1 MRSSLRSSPNSSQSS
16 SRHSSLLSTSRH
28 TRPPLAWLRVLV
40 GAASLL
46 ATTALSPALLTSSAL
61 ADGWPVAHGDTANAN
76 FVDRVSAPALSPLRI
91 VDGLGSFAD
100 GTVPVVAS
108 SGKVFLANQQGK
120 VMAFHPDGTKLWQVD
135 LGTGWSVTSNPAL
148 SDFDVLFLLATR
160 QYTDHRV
167 EPAVERF
174 DTELISVSEDGR
186 VLFRTALPKNGQGVI
201 PTAPLNFVRGPDGRQ
216 ALVFPARYSYAGG
229 NQATHLFVYDLVAR
243 SAPIADVT
251 VTQKQ
256 VPMTGHYSAWFG
268 HGFNVHVGPS
278 DHPGDFER
286 PFLKPAPGAA
296 VPQGPG
302 ANNGGLDPSLV
313 TINDTLGNL
322 VRYRYTGEALVE
334 LERRGDGDAVSGP
347 AVARN
352 GVVLYARYKDI
363 TILQL
368 DGTKQLRATDAA
380 SGALPAVRPDGRV
393 LAPIKRGVSEAGA
406 GRAVDSGSES
416 GVAPVMTRN
425 HLYLAGK
432 LGLVTYRSDDLQE
445 VARYPWVNGGRQQ
458 PAIGPNGE
466 VYAVADNKLHVFAAG
481 ITGNEPAEV
490 SSGVTGPLDN
500 GIDAGAGT
508 AGARVTKPVK
518 TWNGAAPG
526 STGGQMLEPAA
537 PATDAAPA
545 PEPGMIFVPLSQ

>member
-1 MRSSLRSSPNSSQSS
+1 MRSSLRSSPNSSH
-16 SRHSSLLSTSRH
+16 HSSLLSTSRH
-28 TRPPLAWLRVLV
+28 ARPPLAWLRVLI
-40 GAASLL
+40 GAASLF
-46 ATTALSPALLTSSAL
+46 ATTALTPALLTSSAL

-76 FVDRVSAPALSPLRI
+76 FADRVSTPALSPLRI

-100 GTVPVVAS
+100 GTVPVVAAD
-108 SGKVFLANQQGK
+108 GKVFLANQQGK
-120 VMAFHPDGTKLWQVD
+120 VMGFHPDGTRLWNVD
-135 LGTGWSVTSNPAL
+135 LGAGWAVTSNPAL
-148 SDFDVLFLLATR
+148 SDFGVLFLLATR
-160 QYTDHRV
+160 TYTDHRM
-167 EPAVERF
+167 EPAQEHI
-174 DTELISVSEDGR
+174 DTDLVSLSADGR

-251 VTQKQ
+251 VTQVQ

-268 HGFNVHVGPS
+268 HGFNVQVGPS
-278 DHPGDFER
+278 EHPGDFER

-302 ANNGGLDPSLV
+302 SNNGGLDPSLV

-322 VRYRYTGEALVE
+322 VRYRYTGSTLVE
-334 LERRGDGDAVSGP
+334 LERRSDDYAVSGP
-347 AVARN
+347 VVARN
-352 GVVLYARYKDI
+352 GFVLYARHKDI

-380 SGALPAVRPDGRV
+380 SGALPAVRPDGRIM
-393 LAPIKRGVSEAGA
+393 APTKRGLREAGA
-406 GRAVDSGSES
+406 PRAVDSGSES
-416 GVAPVMTRN
+416 RVSPVMTRN
-425 HLYLAGK
+425 HLYHAGK
-432 LGLVTYRSDDLQE
+432 LGLVTYRIDDLQE

-466 VYAVADNKLHVFAAG
+466 VYALADNKLHVFVAG
-481 ITGNEPAEV
+481 ITGNQPGEVAE
-490 SSGVTGPLDN
+490 GVTGPLDS
-500 GIDAGAGT
+500 GIDLGSDA
-508 AGARVTKPVK
+508 AGARVTKPMK
-518 TWNGAAPG
+518 TWNGAVPD

-537 PATDAAPA
+537 PSIDAAPIS
-545 PEPGMIFVPLSQ
+545 EPGMIFVPLSQ